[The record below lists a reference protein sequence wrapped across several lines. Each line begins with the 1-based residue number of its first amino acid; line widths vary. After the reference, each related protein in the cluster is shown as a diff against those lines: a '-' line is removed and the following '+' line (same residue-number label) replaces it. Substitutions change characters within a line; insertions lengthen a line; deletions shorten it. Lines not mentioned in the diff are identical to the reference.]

1 MHEISVALEILDTLE
16 DNGYLKGVKKVD
28 SIKLI
33 IGRYSGID
41 KNYLSFAFQNINDER
56 FKEVSLEFILNDSDE
71 IKIEEIIVDW
81 FIYKL

>member
-1 MHEISVALEILDTLE
+1 MHEISVALEIIDTLE
-16 DNGYLKGVKKVD
+16 DNGYLTGVKKVD

-56 FKEVSLEFILNDSDE
+56 FKGVLLEFISNDSDE
-71 IKIEEIIVDW
+71 IKIEEIIVD
-81 FIYKL
+81 

>member
-56 FKEVSLEFILNDSDE
+56 FKGVLIDFISNDSDE
-71 IKIEEIIVDW
+71 IKIEEIIVD
-81 FIYKL
+81 

>member
-1 MHEISVALEILDTLE
+1 MHEISIALEILDTLE

-28 SIKLI
+28 SIKLN

-56 FKEVSLEFILNDSDE
+56 FKGVLIDFISNDSDE
-71 IKIEEIIVDW
+71 IKIEEIIVD
-81 FIYKL
+81 

>member
-56 FKEVSLEFILNDSDE
+56 FKEVSLEFISNDSDE

>member
-56 FKEVSLEFILNDSDE
+56 FKEVSLEFISNDSDE
-71 IKIEEIIVDW
+71 IKIEEIIVD
-81 FIYKL
+81 

>member
-1 MHEISVALEILDTLE
+1 MHEISVALEIIDTLE
-16 DNGYLKGVKKVD
+16 DNGYLTGVNKVD

-56 FKEVSLEFILNDSDE
+56 FKEVSLEFISNNSDE
-71 IKIEEIIVDW
+71 IKIEEIIVD
-81 FIYKL
+81 